1 MNEKCFEKLVGRV
14 TLSTYRSG
22 MAITILH
29 TGQTGVER
37 GVDRAARFA
46 SFAIGGFCSFEG
58 RDELGALPDEVLQ
71 SLMRCNQRGARSAL
85 RATLDTAHM
94 LIIVVPELSSAN
106 ELTGIMALRRQ
117 ARALK
122 IPHVLVDPKTTLSDV
137 ISQVRRLE
145 QVSSEPLRVMITGP
159 RETRWAGGQALGWR
173 LMCEIT
179 MSDALAKAPPSFR
192 VLVVDDHLDTAKT
205 TCTLLRALGHD
216 AQAAIS
222 GTQALALAESFHPQI
237 GLFDIG
243 LPDIS
248 GYELARK
255 LRAQQSDPIY
265 LAAITGWDQAQ
276 DAKLALDAGFDQHVI
291 KPAGTELIQAIMG
304 VASRE
309 LVLAG

>member
-1 MNEKCFEKLVGRV
+1 
-14 TLSTYRSG
+14 

-46 SFAIGGFCSFEG
+46 SFAISGFCSFEG

-71 SLMRCNQRGARSAL
+71 SLARCSQRGARSAL
-85 RATLDTAHM
+85 RATLDTAHL
-94 LIIVVPELSSAN
+94 LIIVVPAIESAN

-117 ARALK
+117 ARTLK
-122 IPHVLVDPKTTLSDV
+122 IPHVLVDPKTSLPEI
-137 ISQVRRLE
+137 ISQVRQLE
-145 QVSSEPLRVMITGP
+145 RVSSEPLRVMITGP

-179 MSDALAKAPPSFR
+179 MSDALATPPPSFR

-216 AQAAIS
+216 AQAAVT
-222 GTQALALAESFHPQI
+222 GTEALELAASFQPQI

-248 GYELARK
+248 GYELART
-255 LRAQQSDPIY
+255 LRAKQRDRLY

-276 DAKLALDAGFDQHVI
+276 DVRTALDAGFDQQVT
-291 KPAGTELIQAIMG
+291 KPAGADLIQAIMG
-304 VASRE
+304 AASRE